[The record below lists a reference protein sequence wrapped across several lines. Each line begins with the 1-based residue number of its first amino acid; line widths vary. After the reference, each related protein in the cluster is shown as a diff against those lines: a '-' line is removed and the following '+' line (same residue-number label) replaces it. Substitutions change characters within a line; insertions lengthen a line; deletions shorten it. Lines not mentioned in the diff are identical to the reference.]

1 MCLNNA
7 PQEGKKDVPGLA
19 TRWGKRLK
27 RENTMKKNNRKVRS
41 DKGKK
46 RGPNKRT
53 NGLWIKVISG
63 MESFLSAP
71 FKQ

>member
-1 MCLNNA
+1 M
-7 PQEGKKDVPGLA
+7 E
-19 TRWGKRLK
+19 
-27 RENTMKKNNRKVRS
+27 KNKRKVRS

-63 MESFLSAP
+63 MESFLSTP

>member
-1 MCLNNA
+1 
-7 PQEGKKDVPGLA
+7 LA

-27 RENTMKKNNRKVRS
+27 RENTMKTKRDVRQGFTTRKVRS

-63 MESFLSAP
+63 MESFLSTP

>member
-1 MCLNNA
+1 M
-7 PQEGKKDVPGLA
+7 
-19 TRWGKRLK
+19 
-27 RENTMKKNNRKVRS
+27 KNNKRKVRS

-63 MESFLSAP
+63 MESFLSTP
-71 FKQ
+71 FKQWSGIIGMYYE

>member
-1 MCLNNA
+1 M
-7 PQEGKKDVPGLA
+7 KTKRDVKQGF
-19 TRWGKRLK
+19 T
-27 RENTMKKNNRKVRS
+27 TRKVRS

-63 MESFLSAP
+63 MESFLSTP